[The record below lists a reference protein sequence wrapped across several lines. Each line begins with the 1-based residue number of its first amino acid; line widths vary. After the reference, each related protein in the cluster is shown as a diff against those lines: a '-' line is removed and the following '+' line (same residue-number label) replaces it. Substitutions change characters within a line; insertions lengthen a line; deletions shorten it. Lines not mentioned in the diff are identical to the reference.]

1 MQTVVFVIMV
11 LVCLNFIFKQTYRK
25 WYSVLATSVVAMFF
39 IGCTWKYAIEQS
51 KSQIAVWLSDTDLM
65 LDTAVIITLDVFLQ
79 ITFCMVAA
87 HIQNTGILNKR
98 TVWTYRILRW
108 FPGVL
113 IFPVLFCL
121 LVYAIFAMPGYP
133 FETVAW
139 GTAVLVGISIPA
151 VTYVIKWLLPEKE
164 IRLEFLFLVNMLIAL
179 LSIIATVNGRTAVNG
194 ITAIDW
200 SALAGLLALLIVGL
214 ATGLTAYRIKIKK
227 TIKHIQL

>member
-1 MQTVVFVIMV
+1 MQTVVLVIMV

-51 KSQIAVWLSDTDLM
+51 KSQIAVWLTDTDLM

-79 ITFCMVAA
+79 IAFCMLAA
-87 HIQNTGILNKR
+87 HIQNAGVLKQR
-98 TVWTYRILRW
+98 TLWVYRILRW

-133 FETVAW
+133 FETVTWA
-139 GTAVLVGISIPA
+139 TAVLIGISIPA
-151 VTYVIKWLLPEKE
+151 ATYFIKWLLPEKE
-164 IRLEFLFLVNMLIAL
+164 IRLEFLFLTNLLIAL
-179 LSIIATVNGRTAVNG
+179 LSIIATVNGRTAVEG
-194 ITAIDW
+194 ITEIDW
-200 SALAGLLALLIVGL
+200 SALTGLLVLLIVGL
-214 ATGLTAYRIKIKK
+214 AVGLTVYRIKIKK
-227 TIKHIQL
+227 TIKYI